1 MDLARIR
8 NFGIVAHIDAGK
20 TTLSERLLYASGV
33 EHRIGEVDSGT
44 ATMDWMPQER
54 ERGITIT
61 AAATSLPW
69 REHTLNLIDT
79 PGHVDFGV
87 EVERSLRVLD
97 GAVLVVDAVAGVQAQ
112 SEAVWRALQRRG
124 VPALVFVNKCD
135 RAGADFMA
143 AVTSVQTRLGAP
155 ALPVH
160 YPLYADGHL
169 IGHVDLVTLEA
180 WDGSAALHDPDA
192 PAKLIPL
199 PQTAADEAQV
209 LRSELLDALS
219 NHDDEVLRALLAGS
233 APPTEAIRRALRRAT
248 LARKLAPVLCGAA
261 LRNLGAVAVLDAIV
275 DYLPSPLDLPPTA
288 GIDPEDKSPLVRA
301 ADPAA
306 PLSALA
312 FKLQV
317 DAHGELCFVRLY
329 SGSLHAGEV
338 VFNPRTGKRERVG
351 RLVRMHAEARIPVDS
366 AQAGDI
372 VAVIG
377 LHTVS
382 TGDTLCALDAPILLD
397 ALSFPEPVIAMVLEP
412 RSTAERDKLRAA
424 LARLER
430 EDPTLH
436 AREDE
441 STGQWLVSGMGELHL
456 EVALQRLL
464 GEFGVE
470 AAMGAPR
477 VAYREALRAG
487 SAPVVAKAVVER
499 AMAGK
504 EVFGAAELELSPRVE
519 DGTDGAAVQVEW
531 AQDCRTPPAFR
542 PAVEQ
547 ALRSSAAVGPRFG
560 FPLVGVRMR
569 LLEGASHPKND
580 AEMAYVQAAATAFRD
595 ASERAD
601 VELLEPLMEF
611 EVHVPAE
618 FASGVIADLNARRAE
633 LDSVQSAG
641 VLRVVHGLAPLHR
654 MFGYSTAVR
663 SLSQGRASFSMRPR
677 GHRPVPP
684 AELAARGLVWS

>member
-69 REHTLNLIDT
+69 REHRLNLIDT
-79 PGHVDFGV
+79 PGHVDFGI

-97 GAVLVVDAVAGVQAQ
+97 GAILVVDAVAGVQAQ
-112 SEAVWRALQRRG
+112 SEAVWRALHRRG

-143 AVTSVQTRLGAP
+143 AMTSVQTRLGAP
-155 ALPVH
+155 ALPVQ
-160 YPLYADGHL
+160 YPLYADSHL

-192 PAKLIPL
+192 PPERMAL
-199 PQTAADEAQV
+199 PESAADEALV
-209 LRSELLDALS
+209 LRSELLDVLA
-219 NHDDEVLRALLAGS
+219 NHDDELMRELLANS
-233 APPTEAIRRALRRAT
+233 APTTESIRRALRRAT
-248 LARKLAPVLCGAA
+248 LARKVAPVLCGAA
-261 LRNLGAVAVLDAIV
+261 LRNLGASAVLDAIV

-288 GIDPEDKSPLVRA
+288 GLDPVHKTPLERLP
-301 ADPAA
+301 DPKA

-329 SGSLHAGEV
+329 SGSLRAGEV
-338 VFNPRTGKRERVG
+338 VLNPRTGKRERVG
-351 RLVRMHAEARIPVDS
+351 RLVRMHADARIP
-366 AQAGDI
+366 AELAEAGDI
-372 VAVIG
+372 VAVLG
-377 LHTVS
+377 LHTVA
-382 TGDTLCALDAPILLD
+382 TGDTLCALDAPIVLE
-397 ALSFPEPVIAMVLEP
+397 ALSYPEPVIAMVLEP
-412 RSTAERDKLRAA
+412 RSTAERDKLRSA

-456 EVALQRLL
+456 EVALQRLHS
-464 GEFGVE
+464 EFGVD

-487 SAPVVAKAVVER
+487 SPPVVAKVLVER

-504 EVFGAAELELSPRVE
+504 DVFGAAELELSPRAE
-519 DGTDGAAVQVEW
+519 DAPESAAIQIEW
-531 AQDCRTPPAFR
+531 AAGCRTPPAFR

-547 ALRSSAAVGPRFG
+547 VLHSSAGVGPRFG

-569 LLEGASHPKND
+569 LLEGASHPRND
-580 AEMAYVQAAATAFRD
+580 AEMAYVQAAASAFRE

-611 EVHVPAE
+611 EVHVPSE

-684 AELAARGLVWS
+684 AELAARGLVWT